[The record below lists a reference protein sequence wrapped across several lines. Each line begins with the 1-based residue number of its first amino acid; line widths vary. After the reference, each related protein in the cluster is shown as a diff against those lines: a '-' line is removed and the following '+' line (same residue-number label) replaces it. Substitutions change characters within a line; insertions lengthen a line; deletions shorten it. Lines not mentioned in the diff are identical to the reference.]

1 MKLRKKH
8 HWQSVWQEAW
18 ETSWR
23 SRHGSQAQKEQRFS
37 QAVREGRENLQAKE
51 AAFSKSREQR
61 LCCSEGTLGYRPP
74 QRPVLSQ
81 FALPL
86 RLPLTSYF
94 CLDGAVAIPCLAG
107 SFESKRET
115 FHPNTSF
122 CSAGQF

>member
-51 AAFSKSREQR
+51 AAFSKSRKR
-61 LCCSEGTLGYRPP
+61 D
-74 QRPVLSQ
+74 
-81 FALPL
+81 FAALRGLWATDPL
-86 RLPLTSYF
+86 RGQSSLSLPY
-94 CLDGAVAIPCLAG
+94 P
-107 SFESKRET
+107 
-115 FHPNTSF
+115 
-122 CSAGQF
+122 